1 MLLNCGA
8 GKTFESPLDCK
19 EIRPVNPK
27 GNQPWIFIARTDSE
41 TEVPIFWPPDAN
53 SQLIG
58 KDPHAGKDWRQ
69 EEKEMTED
77 QMVGWHHHPDGHEF
91 QHTLGDGEGKE
102 RLTCCSPGV
111 TKTQTQLSNWTTTAT
126 DRHRLFQSLL
136 QSWNE
141 YVSTYSVSA
150 SIPVGHILRSGI
162 SKIKGTC
169 IYNFERYCRLLFTG
183 LHQSLSHHWYLMW
196 MTVHSFTH
204 AMH

>member
-111 TKTQTQLSNWTTTAT
+111 TKTQTQLSNWTTTDPDT
-126 DRHRLFQSLL
+126 GCFNLFYNHGMNMFLHTLYLL
-136 QSWNE
+136 VYLWDTFLE
-141 YVSTYSVSA
+141 VEF
-150 SIPVGHILRSGI
+150 LR
-162 SKIKGTC
+162 
-169 IYNFERYCRLLFTG
+169 
-183 LHQSLSHHWYLMW
+183 
-196 MTVHSFTH
+196 
-204 AMH
+204 